1 MDHVHTQQFAYSSI
15 SHCSSHQTLITRHVR
30 AKETVESA
38 GQKMVAVLCQSDWS
52 TANQCVSHL
61 FVVSLVKRT
70 HIALVADTTD
80 GKEWFL
86 CFVFLLWKI
95 DTSPSKQMIWE
106 EKGMQTSG
114 RRPTYPSSTIGP
126 CNGHIWHTIH
136 RWRGGTIWRIKN
148 RTGKLRRITWNTRC
162 YAPENK

>member
-86 CFVFLLWKI
+86 CFVFLLWKNRYVTI
-95 DTSPSKQMIWE
+95 KANDMRRKRNADVGKATYIPEFNDWPMQRAHLAHDSPM
-106 EKGMQTSG
+106 MG
-114 RRPTYPSSTIGP
+114 R
-126 CNGHIWHTIH
+126 NNL
-136 RWRGGTIWRIKN
+136 KN
-148 RTGKLRRITWNTRC
+148 KESNRKVETNNVKH
-162 YAPENK
+162 